1 MRFLICGLG
10 SAGRRHLRNLVALG
24 QEDIVLFRTGKS
36 TLPDEDLHQYPVE
49 TNFETA
55 LNRWNPTATIVA
67 NPTSLHMAVALPAAK
82 AGSHLLIEKPI
93 SHNLDGIKELQDVIA
108 EKAVQV
114 LVGFQFRYHPGLNHV
129 KRILEDQALGDIF
142 TVDVVW
148 GEYLPDWHPWE
159 DYRESYS
166 AKVELG
172 GGVVLTL
179 CHPFDYLRWL
189 FGEPE
194 TIIAEIGNSGHL
206 DLEVEDSADVIL
218 GFPAGF
224 NATVHL
230 DYLQR
235 PEIHQLK
242 IVGSK
247 GTLIWDN
254 ADGSVRWWSVDANE
268 WPTLTVP
275 KGFDRNQLFLDEIEH
290 FLEVVSGKV
299 DPLCS
304 LEDGIMALKV
314 AMGIHRSADRGER
327 IDLRSIKM

>member
-1 MRFLICGLG
+1 
-10 SAGRRHLRNLVALG
+10 
-24 QEDIVLFRTGKS
+24 
-36 TLPDEDLHQYPVE
+36 
-49 TNFETA
+49 
-55 LNRWNPTATIVA
+55 
-67 NPTSLHMAVALPAAK
+67 
-82 AGSHLLIEKPI
+82 
-93 SHNLDGIKELQDVIA
+93 
-108 EKAVQV
+108 
-114 LVGFQFRYHPGLNHV
+114 
-129 KRILEDQALGDIF
+129 
-142 TVDVVW
+142 
-148 GEYLPDWHPWE
+148 
-159 DYRESYS
+159 
-166 AKVELG
+166 
-172 GGVVLTL
+172 
-179 CHPFDYLRWL
+179 
-189 FGEPE
+189 
-194 TIIAEIGNSGHL
+194 
-206 DLEVEDSADVIL
+206 LEVEDSADAIL
-218 GFPAGF
+218 GFAAGF

-275 KGFDRNQLFLDEIEH
+275 KGFDRNQLFLDEMEH
-290 FLEVVSGKV
+290 FLEVVSGKA